1 MIAGHF
7 ISLMIGFILDQVFGD
22 PPGIPHPVRGMGKTI
37 GWCEKLVR
45 RWSGGSGESGGIG
58 GSKTKELAGGFL
70 LVLANLLFWGLFS
83 LGICGLAYGM
93 NLYLGIAVESFLCFQ
108 LLAAKSLKSESM
120 KVYDALKNGT
130 IEEARTAVSMIV
142 GRDTQNLTEEGV
154 TKAAVETV
162 AENLA
167 DGVIAP
173 LLYMAVGG
181 AFFGYLYKT
190 VNTMDSMIGY
200 KDEKYLYIGR
210 AAAKLDDVCNYIPA
224 RLSAL
229 LLILSCPLCGLDT
242 RNAWRMWR
250 RDGRNHASPN
260 SAQTEATAAGA
271 LGIQLAGDAW
281 YFGKLYRKKTIG
293 EKRREVVIE
302 DIVKMNR
309 LMMTAAW
316 GAVILLA
323 GSMAVWRVMLEFLLK

>member
-7 ISLMIGFILDQVFGD
+7 ISLIIGFLLDLAFGD
-22 PPGIPHPVRGMGKTI
+22 PACIPHPIRGMGKTI
-37 GWCEKLVR
+37 GACEKLVR
-45 RWSGGSGESGGIG
+45 KWSGGQDNQGGQNNR
-58 GSKTKELAGGFL
+58 SSQNRQLAGGFL

-83 LGICGLAYGM
+83 LGICMAAYLV
-93 NLYLGIAVESFLCFQ
+93 NRWLGIVVESFLCFQ
-108 LLAAKSLKSESM
+108 LFAAKSLKTESM
-120 KVYDALKNGT
+120 KVYHALKNGT

-173 LLYMAVGG
+173 LFYMALGG
-181 AFFGYLYKT
+181 ACFGYLYKT

-210 AAAKLDDVCNYIPA
+210 AAARLDDVCNYIPA

-229 LLILSCPLCGLDT
+229 LMVLSCPFCGLDA

-260 SAQTEATAAGA
+260 SAQTEAAAAGA
-271 LGIQLAGDAW
+271 LNIQLAGDAW
-281 YFGKLYRKKTIG
+281 YFGKLYPKKTIG
-293 EKRREVVIE
+293 DGNRAVAIE
-302 DIVKMNR
+302 DIVKVNR
-309 LMMTAAW
+309 LMYAASVQ
-316 GAVILLA
+316 AVVLAVVLAAAIAAGLLC
-323 GSMAVWRVMLEFLLK
+323 F

>member
-1 MIAGHF
+1 MIAGHVV
-7 ISLMIGFILDQVFGD
+7 SLTAGFLLDLLFGD
-22 PPGIPHPVRGMGKTI
+22 PACIPHPIRGMGRTI
-37 GWCEKLVR
+37 GWCEKTVR
-45 RWSGGSGESGGIG
+45 SWSGGSQKRQLVGGI
-58 GSKTKELAGGFL
+58 L
-70 LVLANLLFWGLFS
+70 LVLANLLFWGMFS
-83 LGICGLAYGM
+83 FGICTAAYRM
-93 NLYLGIAVESFLCFQ
+93 NRYLGIAVESFLCFQ

-120 KVYDALKNGT
+120 KVYHALKNGT
-130 IEEARTAVSMIV
+130 LEDARRAVSMIV

-173 LLYMAVGG
+173 LFYMALGG

-210 AAAKLDDVCNYIPA
+210 AAAKLDDICNYIPA

-229 LLILSCPLCGLDT
+229 LMVLSCPFCGLDA
-242 RNAWRMWR
+242 RGAWRMWR

-260 SAQTEATAAGA
+260 SAQTEAAAAGA
-271 LGIQLAGDAW
+271 LGILLAGDAW
-281 YFGKLYRKKTIG
+281 YFGKLYQKKTIG
-293 EKRREVVIE
+293 EKRREVVVG
-302 DIVKMNR
+302 DIVKVNR
-309 LMMTAAW
+309 LMYISS
-316 GAVILLA
+316 GLAVILILFVA
-323 GSMAVWRVMLEFLLK
+323 FIGTVQK